1 MLTWRLI
8 FFIVQFY
15 KQNQGK
21 AKQIKKNKGKNFN
34 YLKKII
40 LRNSSVTYREQTQHV
55 NFQNLPNIIYSRAT
69 H

>member
-55 NFQNLPNIIYSRAT
+55 NF
-69 H
+69 